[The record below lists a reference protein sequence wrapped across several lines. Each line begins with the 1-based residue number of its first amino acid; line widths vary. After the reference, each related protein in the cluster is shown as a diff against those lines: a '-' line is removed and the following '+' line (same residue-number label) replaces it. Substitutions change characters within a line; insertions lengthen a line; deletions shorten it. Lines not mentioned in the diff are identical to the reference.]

1 MKRVVIIICMGI
13 TILFLLSSCRKN
25 EKAKTAELCREL
37 ENSVMLSPA
46 FDSLVKVSMGLP
58 NFFRSKVL
66 LVAGRCYST
75 KVEQM
80 QQARIY
86 LREAY
91 RIAPRDVKNLV
102 ALELTRLYGSLICG
116 IAVRKRPFVLSA
128 GYLLRWCLPGRR
140 RLNSI
145 TWELVF
151 LNRSI

>member
-1 MKRVVIIICMGI
+1 MGI

-66 LVAGRCYST
+66 LTAGSCYST
-75 KVEQM
+75 RVEQM

-86 LREAY
+86 LR
-91 RIAPRDVKNLV
+91 RPTGLPRG
-102 ALELTRLYGSLICG
+102 T
-116 IAVRKRPFVLSA
+116 
-128 GYLLRWCLPGRR
+128 
-140 RLNSI
+140 
-145 TWELVF
+145 
-151 LNRSI
+151 

>member
-1 MKRVVIIICMGI
+1 MGI

-66 LVAGRCYST
+66 LTAGSCYST
-75 KVEQM
+75 RVEQM

-91 RIAPRDVKNLV
+91 RICPAGREEFSGAGINP
-102 ALELTRLYGSLICG
+102 ALR
-116 IAVRKRPFVLSA
+116 FFDFA
-128 GYLLRWCLPGRR
+128 G
-140 RLNSI
+140 
-145 TWELVF
+145 
-151 LNRSI
+151 

>member
-1 MKRVVIIICMGI
+1 M
-13 TILFLLSSCRKN
+13 
-25 EKAKTAELCREL
+25 
-37 ENSVMLSPA
+37 
-46 FDSLVKVSMGLP
+46 SMGLP

-102 ALELTRLYGSLICG
+102 ALELTRLYGSLILRDSCVEEA
-116 IAVRKRPFVLSA
+116 IRFISRVPS
-128 GYLLRWCLPGRR
+128 RWCLPGRK

>member
-1 MKRVVIIICMGI
+1 MGI

-25 EKAKTAELCREL
+25 EKAKTAELCSEL

-66 LVAGRCYST
+66 LTAGSCYST
-75 KVEQM
+75 RVEQM

-91 RIAPRDVKNLV
+91 RIAPRDVKNLASSSRV
-102 ALELTRLYGSLICG
+102 NTTLEGTRLIKRMASSTQLS
-116 IAVRKRPFVLSA
+116 RKIKEP
-128 GYLLRWCLPGRR
+128 
-140 RLNSI
+140 
-145 TWELVF
+145 
-151 LNRSI
+151 

>member
-46 FDSLVKVSMGLP
+46 FDSLVKMSMGLP

-91 RIAPRDVKNLV
+91 RIARG
-102 ALELTRLYGSLICG
+102 T
-116 IAVRKRPFVLSA
+116 
-128 GYLLRWCLPGRR
+128 
-140 RLNSI
+140 
-145 TWELVF
+145 
-151 LNRSI
+151 

>member
-1 MKRVVIIICMGI
+1 MCLGI

-46 FDSLVKVSMGLP
+46 FDSLVKVSAELP

-66 LVAGRCYST
+66 LAAGSCYST
-75 KVEQM
+75 RVEQM

-102 ALELTRLYGSLICG
+102 ALELTRLYGSLI
-116 IAVRKRPFVLSA
+116 
-128 GYLLRWCLPGRR
+128 LRD
-140 RLNSI
+140 S
-145 TWELVF
+145 
-151 LNRSI
+151 

>member
-91 RIAPRDVKNLV
+91 RIAPRDVKKIV
-102 ALELTRLYGSLICG
+102 AQELTRQYGSLI
-116 IAVRKRPFVLSA
+116 
-128 GYLLRWCLPGRR
+128 LRDSSVEEAIQYIRQIP
-140 RLNSI
+140 SK
-145 TWELVF
+145 
-151 LNRSI
+151 

>member
-1 MKRVVIIICMGI
+1 MCLGI

-46 FDSLVKVSMGLP
+46 FDSLVKVSAELP

-66 LVAGRCYST
+66 LAAGSCYSPR
-75 KVEQM
+75 VEQM

-102 ALELTRLYGSLICG
+102 ALELTRLYGSLI
-116 IAVRKRPFVLSA
+116 
-128 GYLLRWCLPGRR
+128 LRDSCAEEAIRFMSGTVKNCFYSRR
-140 RLNSI
+140 RGRILLFESP
-145 TWELVF
+145 F
-151 LNRSI
+151 F